1 MKKKKLLMIKTQEI
15 QKDKILK
22 NNKDKLMNQ
31 FKIKMEKIKV
41 MISKEAEANEIIYK
55 ECVT

>member
-1 MKKKKLLMIKTQEI
+1 MIKTQEI